1 MFGIS
6 RHFIYLCPR
15 KRKSGQEESCLCNL
29 LLFTH
34 NIYLDCKYR
43 QFFSSLQIFINK
55 IMKMSEQ
62 KVTRDA
68 LREMEFGIPV
78 LFTGVSPNEVE
89 SARAA
94 CSQMSRLLECRFT
107 VSADYDARTVTIT
120 KTAV

>member
-1 MFGIS
+1 
-6 RHFIYLCPR
+6 
-15 KRKSGQEESCLCNL
+15 
-29 LLFTH
+29 
-34 NIYLDCKYR
+34 
-43 QFFSSLQIFINK
+43 
-55 IMKMSEQ
+55 MKMSEQ

-78 LFTGVSPNEVE
+78 VFTGINPNEVE

-107 VSADYDARTVTIT
+107 VSADYDAKTVTIT

>member
-1 MFGIS
+1 
-6 RHFIYLCPR
+6 
-15 KRKSGQEESCLCNL
+15 
-29 LLFTH
+29 
-34 NIYLDCKYR
+34 
-43 QFFSSLQIFINK
+43 
-55 IMKMSEQ
+55 MKMSEQ

-78 LFTGVSPNEVE
+78 VFTGVSPNEVE